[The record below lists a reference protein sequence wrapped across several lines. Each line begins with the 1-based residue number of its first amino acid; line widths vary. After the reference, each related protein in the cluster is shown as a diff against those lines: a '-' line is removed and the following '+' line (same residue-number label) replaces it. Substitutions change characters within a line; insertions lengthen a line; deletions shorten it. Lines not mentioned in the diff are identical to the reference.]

1 MNAGLIVSRMM
12 ADGMPI
18 TDERLYSEGK
28 SQVRGLSGAT
38 ISKILEQHGETRVLP
53 VKVGVRPEGLFSLLL
68 HFGMYLTILK

>member
-28 SQVRGLSGAT
+28 SRVRGLSGSI
-38 ISKILEQHGETRVLP
+38 ISKILEQHGETRVFTRE
-53 VKVGVRPEGLFSLLL
+53 GDAHPEEPSSLLQ
-68 HFGMYLTILK
+68 HFGMC